1 MHCTNC
7 FSQVESNMMYCPQC
21 GKPTV
26 YNTFEKGYKPGE
38 IALWV
43 YLIYSILVMVVYR
56 TMSYVV
62 SPMLSK
68 QEEGWSRIASIYNTL
83 SPIILITQLAVLVF
97 IMVTVKN
104 TRARIAVGIYT
115 ALVFIFFVTD
125 KLVDYLQ
132 KDGAAVFEF

>member
-1 MHCTNC
+1 
-7 FSQVESNMMYCPQC
+7 MMYCPQC

-26 YNTFEKGYKPGE
+26 YNTVEKGYKPGE